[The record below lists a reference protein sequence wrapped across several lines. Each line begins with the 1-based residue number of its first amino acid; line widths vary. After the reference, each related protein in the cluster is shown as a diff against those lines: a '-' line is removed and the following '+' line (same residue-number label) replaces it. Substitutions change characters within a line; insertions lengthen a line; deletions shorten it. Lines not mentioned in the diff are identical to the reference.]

1 MLMIFMITEDDK
13 EEILQSKRRLE
24 KVFEI
29 KDLRQLKY
37 FLKIKIIR
45 SIKGIV
51 SSQRKYVLDLLSKT
65 EMISCKIINTPIEQN
80 HKLCADTGDPLDKEQ
95 YPRLVGRLIYL
106 CHTSPDIT
114 HVVSVMS
121 RYMP

>member
-13 EEILQSKRRLE
+13 DEILQSKRRLE

-51 SSQRKYVLDLLSKT
+51 SS
-65 EMISCKIINTPIEQN
+65 
-80 HKLCADTGDPLDKEQ
+80 
-95 YPRLVGRLIYL
+95 
-106 CHTSPDIT
+106 
-114 HVVSVMS
+114 
-121 RYMP
+121 